1 MQFQA
6 GTAPQVFS
14 YGQVEV
20 GESPAPGTLSMP
32 LQIKKTN
39 ERELKTN

>member
-1 MQFQA
+1 MD
-6 GTAPQVFS
+6 
-14 YGQVEV
+14 QVEV
-20 GESPAPGTLSMP
+20 GESPALGTLGMP